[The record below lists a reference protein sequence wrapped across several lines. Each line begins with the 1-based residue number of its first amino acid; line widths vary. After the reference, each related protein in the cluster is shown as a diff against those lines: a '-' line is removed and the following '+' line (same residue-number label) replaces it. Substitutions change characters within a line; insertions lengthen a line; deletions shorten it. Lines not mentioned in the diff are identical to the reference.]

1 MSGRKRV
8 LRPSKPKGYELN
20 QAASELRLSNQIE
33 SEDAAER
40 MLKALDR

>member
-20 QAASELRLSNQIE
+20 RAASELAR
-33 SEDAAER
+33 DV
-40 MLKALDR
+40 